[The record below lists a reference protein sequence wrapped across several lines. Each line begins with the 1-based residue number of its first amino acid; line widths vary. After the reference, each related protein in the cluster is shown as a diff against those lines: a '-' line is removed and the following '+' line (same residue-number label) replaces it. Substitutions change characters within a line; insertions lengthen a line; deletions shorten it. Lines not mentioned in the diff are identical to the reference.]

1 MAQRDRSAPAR
12 AARRF
17 GRPSDPAADRGP
29 AVDLRALR
37 ARLHN
42 LVEPVVTA
50 ADLDLDGV
58 TVSPAGRRLV
68 VRVVVDGENGIG
80 HDELSE
86 VSRDISDALDRAEQ
100 RGGELTP
107 GSYLLEVSSPGVDR
121 PLTLPRHWRRN
132 IGRLVTV
139 RVDQA
144 PASGRITAVGDHGV
158 SLDAGEPIPFDRL
171 GPGRVQVEFTH
182 LADLDDDDFG
192 AEFDEAEVEAV
203 DDEAGVDEDDEH
215 DSADRTA
222 ADGADM
228 AEEDE
233 Q

>member
-1 MAQRDRSAPAR
+1 
-12 AARRF
+12 
-17 GRPSDPAADRGP
+17 
-29 AVDLRALR
+29 
-37 ARLHN
+37 
-42 LVEPVVTA
+42 VVAA

-68 VRVVVDGENGIG
+68 VRVVVDGEHGIG

-86 VSRDISDALDRAEQ
+86 VSRDISNMLDRAEQ
-100 RGGELTP
+100 RGGALTP

-121 PLTLPRHWRRN
+121 PLTLPRHWRRG

-139 RVDQA
+139 RVDRA
-144 PASGRITAVGDHGV
+144 PVKGRITAVDDRGV

-182 LADLDDDDFG
+182 LADLDDGDFG
-192 AEFDEAEVEAV
+192 DEFEY
-203 DDEAGVDEDDEH
+203 DDEVAGIDGA
-215 DSADRTA
+215 DSDTADRTET
-222 ADGADM
+222 DRADM

-233 Q
+233 E

>member
-17 GRPSDPAADRGP
+17 GRPPAPAADRGP
-29 AVDLRALR
+29 GVDLRALR

-86 VSRDISDALDRAEQ
+86 VSREISETLDRAEQ

-139 RVDQA
+139 RVGHAQV
-144 PASGRITAVGDHGV
+144 SGRVTAVDDHGV
-158 SLDAGEPIPFDRL
+158 SLDGGEPIPFDRL

-182 LADLDDDDFG
+182 LADLEDDDFG
-192 AEFDEAEVEAV
+192 AEFD
-203 DDEAGVDEDDEH
+203 DD

>member
-17 GRPSDPAADRGP
+17 GQPPAPAADRGP
-29 AVDLRALR
+29 GVDLRALR
-37 ARLHN
+37 TRLHN

-68 VRVVVDGENGIG
+68 VRVVVDGEHGIG
-80 HDELSE
+80 HDELSD
-86 VSRDISDALDRAEQ
+86 VSREISDALDRAEQ
-100 RGGELTP
+100 RGGDLTP

-139 RVDQA
+139 RVGQA
-144 PASGRITAVGDHGV
+144 SVSGRVTAVDDDGV
-158 SLDAGEPIPFDRL
+158 SLDADEPIPFDRL
-171 GPGRVQVEFTH
+171 GPGRIQVEFTH
-182 LADLDDDDFG
+182 LADLTDDEFGDEFDDLDDDT
-192 AEFDEAEVEAV
+192 
-203 DDEAGVDEDDEH
+203 
-215 DSADRTA
+215 ADRTA
-222 ADGADM
+222 TNGADIP
-228 AEEDE
+228 EEDE
-233 Q
+233 A